1 MIKTPKYKCAQ
12 DVFYVIARAGWRI
25 CRKNVAAF
33 AARKPKYTEGY
44 INERLAKI
52 DEVDYLPDA
61 TGRYI
66 DYDLTKMEL
75 EKCKQT
81 ILIEF
86 GVLLSY
92 IRDAF
97 PTTEVETM
105 SRAAGDYLVAD
116 AKKGG
121 WTKTTALLSAAV
133 PFIEKYQT
141 KLLRGYKTPDVLDNM
156 PANFLAMFQD
166 LQETFG
172 DLFDQIQDADE
183 TGQKQTGEKVAYN
196 NALYADLMDMLDDA
210 DVFFQGNKDLLN
222 EFSYNNLKK
231 KAQGTKQAGLKG
243 KVLLPQT
250 NNPMANVKITLEGTN
265 KTTTTDALGRFDISQ
280 LSEGTYRII
289 VEADGYETVFIEKV
303 MIKTGKTTRF
313 NIKLGAL
320 ARAMAA

>member
-1 MIKTPKYKCAQ
+1 MKLPKYKCAQ
-12 DVFYVIARAGWRI
+12 DVFYVTARAGWRI

-44 INERLAKI
+44 VTERLAKI

-66 DYDLTKMEL
+66 DYDLTKLEL

-81 ILIEF
+81 ILMEF

-92 IRDAF
+92 IKDAF
-97 PTTEVETM
+97 PTEEVDTM
-105 SRAAGDYLVAD
+105 SRAAGDYLLAD
-116 AKKGG
+116 AKKGN

-141 KLLRGYKTPDVLDNM
+141 KLLSSYKTPDVKNNM
-156 PANFLAMFQD
+156 PADFLAMFQD
-166 LQETFG
+166 LQDTFG
-172 DLFDQIQDADE
+172 DLFDQIQETNE
-183 TGQKQTGEKVAYN
+183 TGQKQTGEKVELN

-210 DVFFQGNKDLLN
+210 AVFFQGNKDLLD
-222 EFSYNNLKK
+222 EFNYKNLKK

-243 KVLLPQT
+243 KVLHPT
-250 NNPMANVKITLEGTN
+250 MDKPVVGSKITLEGTN
-265 KTTTTDALGRFDISQ
+265 KTTTTDALGRFDMSQ
-280 LSEGTYRII
+280 LTEGTYRII
-289 VEADGYETVFIEKV
+289 VEADGYETVFIAKLV
-303 MIKTGKTTRF
+303 IKTGKTTRF

-320 ARAMAA
+320 AMALAA